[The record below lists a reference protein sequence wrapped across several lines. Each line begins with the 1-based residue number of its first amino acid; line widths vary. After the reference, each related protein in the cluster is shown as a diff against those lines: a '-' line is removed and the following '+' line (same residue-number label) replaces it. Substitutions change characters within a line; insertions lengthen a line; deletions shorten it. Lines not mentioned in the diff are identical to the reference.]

1 VDLDVVFLG
10 TAGSTPTARRAPAAT
25 LIRRGG
31 DRILLDCGEGTQR
44 QLLRSRVGLLD
55 LDVVL
60 FSHYHADHVLG
71 LPGLLK
77 TYDLRGREQGLELYG
92 PSGLSDL
99 LTIFAPVIGRLGF
112 PLHARELGDGE
123 EVAGD
128 GYRLVAHS
136 VEHRGPAVAWE
147 LSEDERPGQFDV
159 AEARRLGVPEGP
171 AFGELQ
177 RGQPVTLPDGSAVS
191 SEAVVGP
198 ARRGRTV
205 VFSGDTR
212 PCAAVRRAALGAD
225 LLVHEASFASDD
237 LERARETRHST
248 AAEAAELAAASE
260 VKLLALTH
268 LGARA
273 TPRMIKD
280 EARALFADT
289 VVPRDFDTIE
299 LPLPERGGPA
309 LRRGGAHPEEEKAS

>member
-1 VDLDVVFLG
+1 MDLDVVFLG

-44 QLLRSRVGLLD
+44 QLLRSQIGLVD

-60 FSHYHADHVLG
+60 LSHFHADHVLG

-92 PSGLSDL
+92 PSGLKEL
-99 LTIFAPVIGRLGF
+99 LAVFAPIVGRLGF
-112 PLHARELGDGE
+112 PLHARELSNGD
-123 EVAGD
+123 EVPGD
-128 GYRLVAHS
+128 GYRLLAHS
-136 VEHRGPAVAWE
+136 VDHRGPALAWE
-147 LSEDERPGQFDV
+147 LSEDERPGSFDLH
-159 AEARRLGVPEGP
+159 EARRLGVPEGP

-177 RGQPVTLPDGSAVS
+177 RGNPVTTPEGSTVTPAAVL
-191 SEAVVGP
+191 GP

-212 PCAAVRRAALGAD
+212 PCASVRRAALGAD
-225 LLVHEASFASDD
+225 LLVHEASFTTDD
-237 LERARETRHST
+237 RARAKETRHST
-248 AAEAAELAAASE
+248 AAEAAEIALVSE

-268 LGARA
+268 LGTRA
-273 TPRMIKD
+273 SPRAIKE
-280 EARALFADT
+280 EARAVFPRT

-299 LPLPERGGPA
+299 LPLPERAAPE
-309 LRRGGAHPEEEKAS
+309 LRRGGAHPEEEKAP

>member
-44 QLLRSRVGLLD
+44 QLLRSQIGLVD

-92 PSGLSDL
+92 PSGLSEL
-99 LTIFAPVIGRLGF
+99 LTIFAPIVGRLGF
-112 PLHARELGDGE
+112 PLHAREVGNGE
-123 EVAGD
+123 EVPGD
-128 GYRLVAHS
+128 GYRLLAHA
-136 VEHRGPAVAWE
+136 VDHRGPALAWE
-147 LSEDERPGQFDV
+147 LCEDERPGAFDV
-159 AEARRLGVPEGP
+159 DEARRLGVPEGP

-177 RGQPVTLPDGSAVS
+177 RGHDVSAEDGSVVTPAAVL
-191 SEAVVGP
+191 GP
-198 ARRGRTV
+198 ARRGRTL

-225 LLVHEASFASDD
+225 LLVHEASFSSDD
-237 LERARETRHST
+237 RERAQETRHST
-248 AAEAAELAAASE
+248 AAEAAELAAASS

-273 TPRMIKD
+273 TPRMVKD
-280 EARALFADT
+280 EARAVFAAT

-299 LPLPERGGPA
+299 LPLPERGAPE
-309 LRRGGAHPEEEKAS
+309 LRRGGAHPDEEKAP

>member
-1 VDLDVVFLG
+1 MDLDVVFLG

-44 QLLRSRVGLLD
+44 QLLRSQIGLVD

-99 LTIFAPVIGRLGF
+99 LTVFAPIVGRLGF
-112 PLHARELGDGE
+112 PLHARELGDGD
-123 EVAGD
+123 EVPGD
-128 GYRLVAHS
+128 GYRLIAHA
-136 VEHRGPAVAWE
+136 VDHRGPAVAWE

-159 AEARRLGVPEGP
+159 EEARRLGVPEGP

-177 RGQPVTLPDGSAVS
+177 RGELRDDARRLDRSTP
-191 SEAVVGP
+191 EAVLGP
-198 ARRGRTV
+198 APGAGARSSSAATRGPAPR
-205 VFSGDTR
+205 
-212 PCAAVRRAALGAD
+212 CAARRWAPTCSCTRRASPRRISSA
-225 LLVHEASFASDD
+225 
-237 LERARETRHST
+237 RAR
-248 AAEAAELAAASE
+248 
-260 VKLLALTH
+260 
-268 LGARA
+268 RA
-273 TPRMIKD
+273 TRRRPRRPSSPPR
-280 EARALFADT
+280 AR
-289 VVPRDFDTIE
+289 
-299 LPLPERGGPA
+299 
-309 LRRGGAHPEEEKAS
+309 